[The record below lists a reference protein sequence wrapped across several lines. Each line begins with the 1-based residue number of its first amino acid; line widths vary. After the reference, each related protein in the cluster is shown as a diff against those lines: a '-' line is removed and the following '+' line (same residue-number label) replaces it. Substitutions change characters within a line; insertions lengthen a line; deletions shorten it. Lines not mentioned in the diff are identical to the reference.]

1 MNVKKHLFALGLA
14 AVIVSPAMAAD
25 DILPP
30 DATSAF
36 SITGSAALT
45 TEYFFRGF
53 SQSNDSPSVS
63 AGLNLNY
70 KFSDMVTATAGIW
83 SASVDAGTA
92 NGDIEL
98 DYIAGLAIVPPMLPD
113 LTINPGFTYYS
124 YPGSSNIGTVATAN
138 EEDMMRNL
146 WVWLCVTMLAVALGG
161 CGHTDEEM
169 ATKQRE
175 IDKLSADLKAAK
187 AQIADDQAKFSE
199 ASNSIDK
206 MKEQLKAAGLG
217 LEKSKEDAARLAQAL
232 AEYKQR
238 ADQLAVIEQRFREL
252 RSKLDKLNAIGVKV
266 VPRNNRLVIQLPG
279 DILFDSGK
287 DDLKAT
293 GKEVLGQVAEVIRG
307 DKDLMNRY
315 FLVAGHTDN
324 VKYPPGGVF
333 KDNWLLSL
341 ARARQVLLFLV
352 GEAKAADPKNP
363 KATTGGG
370 LNPARW
376 AAAGY
381 GEFQPIEE
389 GGDEQTRRR
398 NRRIELKLTSR

>member
-1 MNVKKHLFALGLA
+1 
-14 AVIVSPAMAAD
+14 
-25 DILPP
+25 
-30 DATSAF
+30 
-36 SITGSAALT
+36 
-45 TEYFFRGF
+45 
-53 SQSNDSPSVS
+53 
-63 AGLNLNY
+63 
-70 KFSDMVTATAGIW
+70 
-83 SASVDAGTA
+83 
-92 NGDIEL
+92 
-98 DYIAGLAIVPPMLPD
+98 
-113 LTINPGFTYYS
+113 
-124 YPGSSNIGTVATAN
+124 
-138 EEDMMRNL
+138 
-146 WVWLCVTMLAVALGG
+146 
-161 CGHTDEEM
+161 M

-232 AEYKQR
+232 TEYKQR

-287 DDLKAT
+287 DDLKPQ

-307 DKDLMNRY
+307 DKDLMNRF

-324 VKYPPGGVF
+324 VKYPPGGPF

-341 ARARQVLLFLV
+341 SRARQVLLFLI
-352 GEAKAADPKNP
+352 GENKVDPKAP
-363 KATTGGG
+363 KKEATGGG

-376 AAAGY
+376 AAGGY
-381 GEFQPIEE
+381 GETDPVGGSVAQQTDEE
-389 GGDEQTRRR
+389 RKK
-398 NRRIELKLTSR
+398 NRRVELVVQPNVEEMLNLNNIR